1 MLVGMA
7 MNFIGCDR
15 EQEFLLPPSLRDWL
29 SEGHLAWFVIDT
41 IGALDL
47 AAVRGVYRE
56 DGQGRPAHDPAMMCA
71 LLVYA
76 YAVGER
82 SSRQI
87 ERRCREDVAFRVIAA
102 NRVPD
107 HVTVN
112 RLRARHA
119 DALAGLFGQVL
130 GLCAR
135 AGMVRAATIAVD
147 GTKLAANASL
157 GANRTADGL
166 RAEAERILAEAAEV
180 DAAEDEQFG
189 KARGDELPAELA
201 DPATRAARIR
211 QLLDELEGE
220 RAQAE
225 ADHAAQ
231 IERYEQHIQA
241 TGRRPRGRRPGPTL
255 PARVKD
261 KLRSKANM
269 TDPDSRIVS
278 ACGALIQGFNAQ
290 AAVGEGQVILAAR
303 IVCNASDT
311 QQIEPMVRAAER
323 ELAAAGI
330 DEGIDTVLAD
340 TGYWNTD
347 QMDALARSGIETI
360 IPTSATQPRVKRQ
373 RHAKRGAHADRI
385 DRLLDIDDGRQRY
398 RRRQQIVEPVFAH
411 IKHLRG
417 ITRFARR
424 GHAAVEA
431 EWQLIATTHNLL
443 KLYRHPAAA

>member
-1 MLVGMA
+1 MA
-7 MNFIGCDR
+7 MNFISCDR

-29 SEGHLAWFVIDT
+29 AVGHLAWFVIDT
-41 IGALDL
+41 IEALDL
-47 AAVRGVYRE
+47 SAVRGVYRE

-102 NRVPD
+102 NRAPD

-112 RLRARHA
+112 RFRARHA

-157 GANRTADGL
+157 GANRTVDGL
-166 RAEAERILAEAAEV
+166 RAEAERILAEAAAV

-189 KARGDELPAELA
+189 EARGDELPAELA

-220 RAQAE
+220 RAQAQ
-225 ADHAAQ
+225 ADHAAKL
-231 IERYEQHIQA
+231 ERYEQHIQA
-241 TGRRPRGRRPGPTL
+241 TGRRPSGHPPAPAL
-255 PARVKD
+255 PARVND
-261 KLRSKANM
+261 KLRSKANL

-278 ACGALIQGFNAQ
+278 ARGALIQGFNAQ
-290 AAVGEGQVILAAR
+290 AAAGEGQVILAAR
-303 IVCNASDT
+303 IVCNATDT
-311 QQIEPMVRAAER
+311 QQLEPMVRAAEH

-330 DEGIDTVLAD
+330 DERIDTVLAD
-340 TGYWNTD
+340 TGYWNTG
-347 QMDALARSGIETI
+347 QMNALAKTAIETI
-360 IPTSATQPRVKRQ
+360 IPTHATRPRAKRQ
-373 RHAKRGAHADRI
+373 AKRGAHADRI
-385 DRLLDIDDGRQRY
+385 DRLLSTEEGRQRY
-398 RRRQQIVEPVFAH
+398 RRRQQIIEPVFAH
-411 IKHLRG
+411 IKHLRA

-424 GHAAVEA
+424 GHAAVQA